1 MKKIINNKEENVKN
15 NIDNR
20 KKKRDKKKKIGIF
33 SKEKESYSFDEVFS
47 ITIFSLLLGVLAC
60 FSVLTI
66 LNKGKNYFVLSKEL
80 AKFVDAY
87 DAIVN
92 NYYKE
97 VDKDK
102 LVESAINGMVSSIGD
117 EYTSYSDKDVTDNFN
132 EAVNGKYMG
141 IGALIMKSENDLVIY
156 KVFED
161 SPSYR
166 AGLKDGDIILK
177 LDDKDTKDMSVNDI
191 ASIVKN
197 DTNKE
202 VKLLVKRGEE
212 NLNITIV
219 KDMVELPVVSGK
231 VINHNDKKI
240 GYISLSIFSSVA
252 SEQFNKELVKLEK
265 EGISGLVIDVRG
277 NSGGY
282 LTTVTD
288 IASYFLKKGDIIYK
302 LEVNDKVTVRKDKTK
317 ESRDY
322 PVAVLIDKNSASAS
336 EILASSIKESYN
348 GYVVGTNS
356 YGKGTVQQTLVLSDG
371 SMIKYT
377 IEKWLTPLGNWI
389 NEEGVIPTNYVELSS
404 EYLNNPVF
412 ENDNQLNKALELVGK

>member
-20 KKKRDKKKKIGIF
+20 KKKKDKKKKIGIF

-102 LVESAINGMVSSIGD
+102 LVESAINGMVSSVGD

-132 EAVNGKYMG
+132 ETVNGKYMG
-141 IGALIMKSENDLVIY
+141 IGALIMKNEKDLVIY

-197 DTNKE
+197 DDNKE

-212 NLNITIV
+212 NLDITIV

-389 NEEGVIPTNYVELSS
+389 NDEGVIPTNYVELSS

>member
-20 KKKRDKKKKIGIF
+20 KKKKDKKKKIGIF

-102 LVESAINGMVSSIGD
+102 LVESAINGMVSSVGD

-132 EAVNGKYMG
+132 ETVNGKYMG
-141 IGALIMKSENDLVIY
+141 IGALIMKNEKDLVIY

-197 DTNKE
+197 DDNKE

-212 NLNITIV
+212 NLDITIV

-231 VINHNDKKI
+231 VINHNDNKI

-288 IASYFLKKGDIIYK
+288 IVSYFLKKGDIIYK

-389 NEEGVIPTNYVELSS
+389 NEEGVVPTNYVELSS

-412 ENDNQLNKALELVGK
+412 ENDNQLNKALELVSK

>member
-92 NYYKE
+92 NYYKK

-102 LVESAINGMVSSIGD
+102 LVESAINGMVSSVGD

-197 DTNKE
+197 DDNKE

-212 NLNITIV
+212 NLDITIV

-252 SEQFNKELVKLEK
+252 SEQFNKQLVKLEK

-288 IASYFLKKGDIIYK
+288 IVSYFLKKGDIIYK

-389 NEEGVIPTNYVELSS
+389 NEEGVVPTNYVELSS

-412 ENDNQLNKALELVGK
+412 ENDNQLNEALELVSK

>member
-20 KKKRDKKKKIGIF
+20 KKKKDKKKKIGIF

-92 NYYKE
+92 NYYKK

-132 EAVNGKYMG
+132 ETVNGKYMG
-141 IGALIMKSENDLVIY
+141 IGALIMKSEKDLVIY

-212 NLNITIV
+212 NLDITIV

-412 ENDNQLNKALELVGK
+412 ENDNQLNKALELVSK

>member
-1 MKKIINNKEENVKN
+1 MELKIRKN
-15 NIDNR
+15 
-20 KKKRDKKKKIGIF
+20 
-33 SKEKESYSFDEVFS
+33 
-47 ITIFSLLLGVLAC
+47 
-60 FSVLTI
+60 
-66 LNKGKNYFVLSKEL
+66 
-80 AKFVDAY
+80 
-87 DAIVN
+87 
-92 NYYKE
+92 
-97 VDKDK
+97 
-102 LVESAINGMVSSIGD
+102 GD
-117 EYTSYSDKDVTDNFN
+117 VYIIDVTG
-132 EAVNGKYMG
+132 EM
-141 IGALIMKSENDLVIY
+141 DLYNSY
-156 KVFED
+156 K
-161 SPSYR
+161 
-166 AGLKDGDIILK
+166 L
-177 LDDKDTKDMSVNDI
+177 
-191 ASIVKN
+191 
-197 DTNKE
+197 
-202 VKLLVKRGEE
+202 
-212 NLNITIV
+212 
-219 KDMVELPVVSGK
+219 
-231 VINHNDKKI
+231 
-240 GYISLSIFSSVA
+240 
-252 SEQFNKELVKLEK
+252 KELVKLEK

-412 ENDNQLNKALELVGK
+412 ENDNQLNEALELASKCNATVVYTSTNEIYGNAIANEVFTEDYNGKLNLSNARSCYNESKRTAESLCQSYIVEKNVNVKIARLCRIFGPTMLESDSKASSQFIKKAINNEDIVLKSEGNQYFSYTYVADAVIGLLQVLLHGETGVAYNVSSEKTNIHLKDFAQLCADYNHKKVIFDLPSAEERKGYSIAMKAILSNERIKGIGFKPMYSMQDAICRTCKILCNE

>member
-20 KKKRDKKKKIGIF
+20 KKKKDKKKKIGIF

-60 FSVLTI
+60 FSILTI

-132 EAVNGKYMG
+132 ETVNGKYMG
-141 IGALIMKSENDLVIY
+141 IGALIMKSEKDLVIY
-156 KVFED
+156 KIFED

-197 DTNKE
+197 DNNKE

-212 NLNITIV
+212 NLDITIV

-252 SEQFNKELVKLEK
+252 SEQFNKQLVKLEK